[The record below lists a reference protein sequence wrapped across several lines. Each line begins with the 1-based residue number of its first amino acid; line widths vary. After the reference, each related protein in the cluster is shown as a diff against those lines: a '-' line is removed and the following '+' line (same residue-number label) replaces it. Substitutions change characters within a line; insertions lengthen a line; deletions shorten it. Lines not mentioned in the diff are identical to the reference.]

1 MRADGDREDLTSDH
15 PSAWT
20 PSGGE
25 EKDVDADE
33 GDLSIDSRN
42 VIGNSAT
49 SGIDV
54 SVVEADDVTDDGDD
68 QMRRARRPNL
78 SIVQND
84 TGVDKTLTR
93 VIMRE
98 TRKVSEIALV
108 DWRKGVE

>member
-1 MRADGDREDLTSDH
+1 MRADRDREDLTSDH
-15 PSAWT
+15 PSTWT

-54 SVVEADDVTDDGDD
+54 SVVEADYVTDDGDD
-68 QMRRARRPNL
+68 ELAEKHPDGTPDEE
-78 SIVQND
+78 SS
-84 TGVDKTLTR
+84 TAEPVDCPER
-93 VIMRE
+93 NR
-98 TRKVSEIALV
+98 
-108 DWRKGVE
+108 G